1 MPAYEVHGPFGIQFN
16 LRTRIPGVLSIIYT
30 SGEDRMAAP
39 ARSHS
44 EPTAESSQG
53 PSFGR
58 RTQSEISLCVPA
70 PVYPSTDTDNLTS
83 IQRAA
88 APSPVPTEIIPMD
101 LTPEDI
107 VEDTQRMGI
116 EVRDFV
122 YEPIPQAQ
130 LAPELFD
137 PIMAYN
143 YYEDALANTDPQ
155 RPPCSGRNLRRLID
169 LGWVSEAADRPRWQ
183 KKDIEALK
191 AFDSRPHYPWRAYKL
206 PKPTKDKLKEVAR
219 ARLQFVHGGQWPPE
233 VLARGL
239 ARIGG
244 FLRQDASSGK
254 RPADVAEAES
264 QLEGSPP
271 SKKLRLLDDASAGS
285 QAQSASAKH
294 TPLALVNGKAPQ
306 QFPAGRPPE
315 NLSPPLRPASNP
327 PASNPGTPRQSPERS
342 SPDPRIQRPFS
353 TPTSGNPPKQYPA
366 GYPSDGSP
374 RPPLTGSPVGRPLQ
388 RQQTMPSLYAADLTR
403 SDSRTVLRESAKS

>member
-116 EVRDFV
+116 KVRDFV

-155 RPPCSGRNLRRLID
+155 RPPCSGRN
-169 LGWVSEAADRPRWQ
+169 
-183 KKDIEALK
+183 
-191 AFDSRPHYPWRAYKL
+191 
-206 PKPTKDKLKEVAR
+206 
-219 ARLQFVHGGQWPPE
+219 
-233 VLARGL
+233 
-239 ARIGG
+239 
-244 FLRQDASSGK
+244 
-254 RPADVAEAES
+254 
-264 QLEGSPP
+264 
-271 SKKLRLLDDASAGS
+271 
-285 QAQSASAKH
+285 
-294 TPLALVNGKAPQ
+294 
-306 QFPAGRPPE
+306 
-315 NLSPPLRPASNP
+315 
-327 PASNPGTPRQSPERS
+327 
-342 SPDPRIQRPFS
+342 

>member
-1 MPAYEVHGPFGIQFN
+1 
-16 LRTRIPGVLSIIYT
+16 
-30 SGEDRMAAP
+30 MAAP

-58 RTQSEISLCVPA
+58 RTQSEISLCVPT
-70 PVYPSTDTDNLTS
+70 PVYPDNLTS

-88 APSPVPTEIIPMD
+88 APSPVPTEIIPAD
-101 LTPEDI
+101 PTPEEI
-107 VEDTQRMGI
+107 VEDIQHMGI
-116 EVRDFV
+116 KVRDFA

-155 RPPCSGRNLRRLID
+155 RPPYSGRNLRRLID
-169 LGWVSEAADRPRWQ
+169 LGWVSEAVDRPRWQ

-254 RPADVAEAES
+254 RPADVAEAGS
-264 QLEGSPP
+264 QPEGSPP
-271 SKKLRLLDDASAGS
+271 FKKVRVLDDTTAGS
-285 QAQSASAKH
+285 QAQSTSANH

-315 NLSPPLRPASNP
+315 HLSSPLQPASNP
-327 PASNPGTPRQSPERS
+327 AASNPGTPRHSP

-353 TPTSGNPPKQYPA
+353 TPTSGKPPKQYPA

-388 RQQTMPSLYAADLTR
+388 RQQTMPSLYNTDLTR
-403 SDSRTVLRESAKS
+403 SDSRTVRTESAKS

>member
-1 MPAYEVHGPFGIQFN
+1 M
-16 LRTRIPGVLSIIYT
+16 YT
-30 SGEDRMAAP
+30 SGEDRMTSP

-70 PVYPSTDTDNLTS
+70 PIYPPTSTDNLTS

-88 APSPVPTEIIPMD
+88 APSPVPTEIIPTD
-101 LTPEDI
+101 LTAEDI
-107 VEDTQRMGI
+107 VEDIQRMGI
-116 EVRDFV
+116 KVRDFA

-155 RPPCSGRNLRRLID
+155 RPPYNGRNLRRLID
-169 LGWVSEAADRPRWQ
+169 LGWVSEAADRLRWQ
-183 KKDIEALK
+183 KKDIESLE
-191 AFDSRPHYPWRAYKL
+191 AFDSRPHYPWKAYNL
-206 PKPTKDKLKEVAR
+206 LKPTKDKLKEVAR

-254 RPADVAEAES
+254 RPADSAEAES
-264 QLEGSPP
+264 QPEGSPP
-271 SKKLRLLDDASAGS
+271 SKKLRLLDDAPADS
-285 QAQSASAKH
+285 QAQSTSVQHA
-294 TPLALVNGKAPQ
+294 PLALVNGKAPQ
-306 QFPAGRPPE
+306 QFPAGRLPE
-315 NLSPPLRPASNP
+315 NTSSPVQSASKSNP
-327 PASNPGTPRQSPERS
+327 STPRQSPERS

-353 TPTSGNPPKQYPA
+353 TPTSGKPPKQYPA

-374 RPPLTGSPVGRPLQ
+374 RSPLTGSPVGRPLQ
-388 RQQTMPSLYAADLTR
+388 RQQTMPSLYPTDLTR
-403 SDSRTVLRESAKS
+403 SDSRTVLTESAKS